1 MRLLKA
7 VNFFVDIVVVGVV
20 VVVVVV
26 VSIIGVALIVVTDH
40 MISNCGQ

>member
-20 VVVVVV
+20 VVVLNVVV
-26 VSIIGVALIVVTDH
+26 EALLVVTGH
-40 MISNCGQ
+40 TIFSCCQ